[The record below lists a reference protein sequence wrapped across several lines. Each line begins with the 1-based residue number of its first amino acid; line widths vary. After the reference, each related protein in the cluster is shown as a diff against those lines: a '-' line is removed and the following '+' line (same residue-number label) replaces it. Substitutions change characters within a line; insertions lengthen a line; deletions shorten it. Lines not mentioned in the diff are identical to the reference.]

1 MGEKRYNIRDVFYGY
16 GYNTYIQVQQA
27 ADLPVAN
34 KDLISLFGNL
44 MNKAL
49 EVCEGVENVWV
60 SVMSWLERG
69 YFIISMENPVKQG
82 SREKKRR
89 IPGLERGVGLR
100 ILKEPA
106 EKYDGCLACKEENG
120 RFRAKLIFRL
130 GDEYA

>member
-16 GYNTYIQVQQA
+16 GHNTYIQVQQA

-69 YFIISMENPVKQG
+69 YFIISMENPVKQELV
-82 SREKKRR
+82 EKARMIMKEYTTIRDVMEKPIALESKFIRR
-89 IPGLERGVGLR
+89 
-100 ILKEPA
+100 
-106 EKYDGCLACKEENG
+106 CKTDTSG
-120 RFRAKLIFRL
+120 
-130 GDEYA
+130 G